1 MYGEMDLRWLPQLQS
16 APLVISIVKAAM
28 EDKNLRVIKIAEIF
42 HDAGLTDMAVNDDD
56 VQVPSY
62 LQHFALPFTY

>member
-1 MYGEMDLRWLPQLQS
+1 
-16 APLVISIVKAAM
+16 M